1 MIGLKERTG
10 EAKERLR
17 SKLEPPPIETGS
29 EWVDLYRYND
39 DGSKY
44 FVSTAEYQRGP
55 LDAITNP
62 QVEEIVIMASVQT
75 MKTEIILNAI
85 GYYSHRDPCSIM
97 WAMPNMDMAK
107 NVSKSRLE
115 PMFQY
120 SPELSGLLSDKRT
133 RDSNN
138 SLGFKKFPGG
148 FIILSGA
155 NSPASFSSWPIKIA
169 LGDEVDR
176 WGKLIKG
183 EGDILMLFRKRTTR
197 FSNNRKIL
205 LVSSPTDAETS
216 RIAPAYA
223 ETNQQQY
230 YVPCPHCQEKQVLK
244 FENLK
249 FEYDLD
255 VIAELTA
262 AADQAGEGEEFQ
274 WKKKAIAEHIHA
286 YFVCVHCGSVIEHED
301 KFDMVQKGE
310 WRAKYP
316 RIEKRQGY
324 HIWQAYSPF
333 VSWAETAAEFLY
345 SQGYPDRMRVFV
357 NTVLGELYQEKGNR
371 IEDAPLMERR
381 EVYPERLPKK
391 IEIIT
396 CGIDVQGDRLEC
408 ETIGWSADGENWS
421 LDYRVLWGN
430 TAMYTKDSAD
440 KDEVYLQLYPIFD
453 SKFIREDGAIMPV
466 DAIGIDTGYNTDNVG
481 DFCRDAGK
489 LYKIFPLMGQ
499 GSPIKGGL
507 FAETRAGKSRLKLW
521 MIDVDAVKGI
531 VLTRLSIPTGEKGSA
546 HFPAHYDKKYFMG
559 LTAEEQKTR
568 GDKKSWVKI
577 RERNEPVDTRVYAFS
592 VMKLLQPQWGRIKR
606 RFVPVEKEEN
616 RTVVEKVVEKVSRL
630 QVKKVSKLKFG
641 RR

>member
-115 PMFQY
+115 PMYLY

-244 FENLK
+244 FLE
-249 FEYDLD
+249 
-255 VIAELTA
+255 
-262 AADQAGEGEEFQ
+262 
-274 WKKKAIAEHIHA
+274 KK
-286 YFVCVHCGSVIEHED
+286 Y
-301 KFDMVQKGE
+301 
-310 WRAKYP
+310 
-316 RIEKRQGY
+316 
-324 HIWQAYSPF
+324 
-333 VSWAETAAEFLY
+333 
-345 SQGYPDRMRVFV
+345 
-357 NTVLGELYQEKGNR
+357 
-371 IEDAPLMERR
+371 
-381 EVYPERLPKK
+381 
-391 IEIIT
+391 
-396 CGIDVQGDRLEC
+396 
-408 ETIGWSADGENWS
+408 
-421 LDYRVLWGN
+421 
-430 TAMYTKDSAD
+430 
-440 KDEVYLQLYPIFD
+440 
-453 SKFIREDGAIMPV
+453 
-466 DAIGIDTGYNTDNVG
+466 
-481 DFCRDAGK
+481 
-489 LYKIFPLMGQ
+489 
-499 GSPIKGGL
+499 GGL
-507 FAETRAGKSRLKLW
+507 IYE
-521 MIDVDAVKGI
+521 
-531 VLTRLSIPTGEKGSA
+531 
-546 HFPAHYDKKYFMG
+546 
-559 LTAEEQKTR
+559 
-568 GDKKSWVKI
+568 
-577 RERNEPVDTRVYAFS
+577 
-592 VMKLLQPQWGRIKR
+592 
-606 RFVPVEKEEN
+606 
-616 RTVVEKVVEKVSRL
+616 
-630 QVKKVSKLKFG
+630 
-641 RR
+641 